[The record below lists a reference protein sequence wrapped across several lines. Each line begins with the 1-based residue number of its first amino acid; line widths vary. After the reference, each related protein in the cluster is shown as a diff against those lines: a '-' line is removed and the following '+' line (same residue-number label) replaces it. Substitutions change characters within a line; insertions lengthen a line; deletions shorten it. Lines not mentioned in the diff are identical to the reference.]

1 MRPAGP
7 MRTRSAARAEL
18 REVESCLARWDLL
31 GRPRPLAG
39 AAPGTAPGLPR
50 SLAAEP
56 FGRRL
61 RGALQALGPVF
72 SAFGLYLGSRVDL
85 LPAADCLELSAI
97 SERVPPLPVAA
108 VRERI
113 AAELGLPAESILAEL
128 GPEPCESR
136 LLVQGHCARLADG
149 QAVVLRFVRPE
160 AVEAAEAELARLPLL
175 AGAFVRGAHPGGAGW
190 PEGLLG
196 EAIADFRRSL
206 REGVDLA
213 ATADALGLLALDA
226 EDFGLLA
233 APAVRRDLCTPRLL
247 VVDDPGGTDLAAAMA
262 AAAVSRDATR
272 RRELVR
278 LLCVAWLRQ
287 ALEGRVFPV
296 GLTETG
302 ARAVA
307 GGRLAFLAGSF
318 ARPPA
323 ADRTNLRGFLFA
335 MAAHE
340 PDDACSYLLR
350 EMTREGPEAAE
361 ETLRLQIRQ
370 VVPFRDGAWSVAGT
384 SLAEHIF
391 VCARQAR
398 ACGFRPRPQLVAFYR
413 GLAAVALAAR
423 QLAPPRSERRGPFEH
438 PGAATRAED
447 PAQAGSEKHAD
458 QPEHPEHPEQ
468 PETLETDALLEALR
482 EVRVLNSFAQV
493 REAMA
498 PPWSDQWGR
507 YAMLMS
513 ELPRKMDELLTLAAE
528 TGARTTRPEAD
539 RSARSEEGSHLLLA
553 GALLVLGTLALL
565 LHHFVQ
571 SGALAGRGEAVGAT
585 LFLTVG
591 GILLWTL
598 GRRR

>member
-61 RGALQALGPVF
+61 RGALQELGPVF
-72 SAFGLYLGSRVDL
+72 SAFGLYLASRVDL

-97 SERVPPLPVAA
+97 PERVPPQPVAA

-113 AAELGLPAESILAEL
+113 AAELGQPADSLLAEL
-128 GPEPCESR
+128 EPEPCESR
-136 LLVQGHCARLADG
+136 LLVQGHRARLADG
-149 QAVVLRFVRPE
+149 QPVVLRFVRPE
-160 AVEAAEAELARLPLL
+160 AVEAAEADLARLPLL
-175 AGAFVRGAHPGGAGW
+175 AGAFLRGAHPGDAGW

-196 EAIADFRRSL
+196 EVIADFRRAL
-206 REGVDLA
+206 REGADLA

-247 VVDDPGGTDLAAAMA
+247 VVDDPGGTALAAAMA
-262 AAAVSRDATR
+262 AAVASRNATGQ
-272 RRELVR
+272 RELVR
-278 LLCVAWLRQ
+278 LLSVAWLRQ

-323 ADRTNLRGFLFA
+323 ADRTNLRGFLLA

-384 SLAEHIF
+384 SLAEHVF

-398 ACGFRPRPQLVAFYR
+398 ACGFRPRPQLIAFYR
-413 GLAAVALAAR
+413 GLAAVALDAR
-423 QLAPPRSERRGPFEH
+423 QH
-438 PGAATRAED
+438 P
-447 PAQAGSEKHAD
+447 Q
-458 QPEHPEHPEQ
+458 HPET
-468 PETLETDALLEALR
+468 PETPETPENDALLEALH
-482 EVRVLNSFAQV
+482 EVRVLTSFTQV

-498 PPWSDQWGR
+498 PPWSDQVGR
-507 YAMLMS
+507 YAILMS
-513 ELPRKMDELLTLAAE
+513 EMPRKFDELLTLAAE
-528 TGARTTRPEAD
+528 SGARRAAHPEAD
-539 RSARSEEGSHLLLA
+539 RPARRDEGSHLLLA
-553 GALLVLGTLALL
+553 GALMVLGALALL

-571 SGALAGRGEAVGAT
+571 SGALAGRGEMVGAT
-585 LFLTVG
+585 LFLAIG
-591 GILLWTL
+591 GILLWIL
-598 GRRR
+598 ARSR